1 MRKSFVT
8 LAVGLIIILMSSCSS
23 GKKTNSTEDDSDTL
37 CTCPPESFVHIDL
50 QPLGDFTQKEANLLK
65 EELEKHLVP
74 IYLSEI
80 EVLPKKDIPAS
91 CLYKPR
97 NRYWAG
103 NILGFLKQQNQGSDF
118 VTIGLTHRD
127 ISTSIHG
134 NYNYGIMGLSFRP
147 GNACVVSTFR
157 LKRKNDL
164 WKVTTHEFLH
174 SRGLPHC
181 KKDDLKCLMQ
191 DAHGKNTFYM
201 KNGLCQDCQ
210 NSLKSII
217 GNQ

>member
-23 GKKTNSTEDDSDTL
+23 GKKTSSTEDDSDTL

-50 QPLGDFTQKEANLLK
+50 QPLGDFTQKEANQLK
-65 EELEKHLVP
+65 EKLEKHLVP

-80 EVLPKKDIPAS
+80 EVLPQKDIPAS

-103 NILGFLKQQNQGSDF
+103 KILGFLKQQNQGSDF

-134 NYNYGIMGLSFRP
+134 QYNYGIMGLSFRP
-147 GNACVVSTFR
+147 GDVCVVSTFR
-157 LKRKNDL
+157 LKRKDDL

-181 KKDDLKCLMQ
+181 KKDNPKCLMQ

-210 NSLKSII
+210 KSLKNIND
-217 GNQ
+217 NQ

>member
-1 MRKSFVT
+1 MRKSFIT
-8 LAVGLIIILMSSCSS
+8 LTVGLIIILMSSCSS
-23 GKKTNSTEDDSDTL
+23 GKKTSSTEDDSDTL
-37 CTCPPESFVHIDL
+37 CTCPPESYVHIDL
-50 QPLGDFTQKEANLLK
+50 QPLGDFTQKEANQLK

-74 IYLSEI
+74 IYPSEI

-103 NILGFLKQQNQGSDF
+103 KILGFLKQQNQGSDF

-134 NYNYGIMGLSFRP
+134 QYNYGNMGLSFRP
-147 GNACVVSTFR
+147 GDACVVSTFR
-157 LKRKNDL
+157 LKRKDDL

>member
-1 MRKSFVT
+1 MRKSFIT
-8 LAVGLIIILMSSCSS
+8 LTVGLIIILMSSCSS
-23 GKKTNSTEDDSDTL
+23 GKKTSSTEDDSDTL
-37 CTCPPESFVHIDL
+37 CTCPPESYVHIDL
-50 QPLGDFTQKEANLLK
+50 QPLGDFTQKEANQLK
-65 EELEKHLVP
+65 EKLEKHLVP
-74 IYLSEI
+74 IYPSEI

-103 NILGFLKQQNQGSDF
+103 KILGFLKQQNQGSDF

-134 NYNYGIMGLSFRP
+134 QYNYGIMGLSFRP
-147 GNACVVSTFR
+147 GDACVVSTFR
-157 LKRKNDL
+157 LKRKDDL

>member
-1 MRKSFVT
+1 MRKTFVT
-8 LAVGLIIILMSSCSS
+8 LTVGLIIILMSSCSS
-23 GKKTNSTEDDSDTL
+23 WKKTSSTEDDSDTL
-37 CTCPPESFVHIDL
+37 CICPPESYVHIDL
-50 QPLGDFTQKEANLLK
+50 QPFGDFTQKEANQLK

-157 LKRKNDL
+157 LKRKDDL

-210 NSLKSII
+210 KSLKNII
-217 GNQ
+217 DNQ